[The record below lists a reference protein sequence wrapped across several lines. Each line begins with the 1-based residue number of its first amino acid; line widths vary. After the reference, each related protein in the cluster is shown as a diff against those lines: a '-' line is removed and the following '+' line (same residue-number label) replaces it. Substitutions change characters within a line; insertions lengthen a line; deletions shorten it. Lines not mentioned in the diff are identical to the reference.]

1 MTRNITDWL
10 GFPLQALNKD
20 ISLEQIFDSILEDE
34 CEKEFQDGKRID
46 FFMNS
51 FKDALDDFEN
61 RSEDELESTLYMKDK
76 KCRALVWMKM
86 HEYQLA
92 GHSSLAPAIPNTATG
107 SAFINT
113 MGGATQVSHQNNTLQ
128 VREVWFVL
136 LEEEAATATATASFL
151 DTKNTH
157 ESNMEKEELKF
168 TY

>member
-86 HEYQLA
+86 HEY
-92 GHSSLAPAIPNTATG
+92 
-107 SAFINT
+107 
-113 MGGATQVSHQNNTLQ
+113 
-128 VREVWFVL
+128 
-136 LEEEAATATATASFL
+136 
-151 DTKNTH
+151 
-157 ESNMEKEELKF
+157 
-168 TY
+168 

>member
-20 ISLEQIFDSILEDE
+20 ISLEQIFDSILDDE

-86 HEYQLA
+86 HEY
-92 GHSSLAPAIPNTATG
+92 
-107 SAFINT
+107 
-113 MGGATQVSHQNNTLQ
+113 
-128 VREVWFVL
+128 
-136 LEEEAATATATASFL
+136 
-151 DTKNTH
+151 
-157 ESNMEKEELKF
+157 
-168 TY
+168 

>member
-20 ISLEQIFDSILEDE
+20 ISLEQIFDSILDDE
-34 CEKEFQDGKRID
+34 SEKDFQDGKRID

-92 GHSSLAPAIPNTATG
+92 PGASG
-107 SAFINT
+107 
-113 MGGATQVSHQNNTLQ
+113 MGAG
-128 VREVWFVL
+128 
-136 LEEEAATATATASFL
+136 
-151 DTKNTH
+151 
-157 ESNMEKEELKF
+157 
-168 TY
+168 